1 MTGISL
7 SSADLDDR
15 RKRLLFR
22 AWRRGTRE
30 MDLLLGRYA
39 ESALS
44 RMSDA
49 ELVVFEHLLD
59 APDKDMYAWICGK
72 ADVPANYDTQI
83 YRALKTHSNQPRD
96 L

>member
-15 RKRLLFR
+15 RKRMLFR

-30 MDLLLGRYA
+30 MDLLLGGFA
-39 ESALS
+39 ESALAGMDDS
-44 RMSDA
+44 EMA
-49 ELVVFEHLLD
+49 LFEHLLD
-59 APDKDMYAWICGK
+59 APDKDMYAWITGK
-72 ADVPANYDTQI
+72 ADVPINYDSAV
-83 YRALKTHSNQPRD
+83 YRALKDHSSRARD